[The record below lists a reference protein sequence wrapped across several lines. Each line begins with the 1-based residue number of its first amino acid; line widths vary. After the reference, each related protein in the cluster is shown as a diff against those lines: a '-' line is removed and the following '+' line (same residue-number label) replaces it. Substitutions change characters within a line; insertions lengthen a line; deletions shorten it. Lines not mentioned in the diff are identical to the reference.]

1 MSIYFFDTSALVK
14 RYALEDGR
22 KWVQGLTE
30 PAATNRIYI
39 ARITG
44 AEVIAAIMQ
53 NLRVGHTTSADA
65 TKGIADFRFDFA
77 NQYQVIEITDAVV
90 ARAMALIESHKLR
103 GYDGVQLATAL
114 EVNNLILSTGLP
126 AVGVSALTL
135 ASADGD
141 INVAARVEG
150 LRVENPHTYLHP
162 DDNTA

>member
-22 KWVQGLTE
+22 KWVQGLTD
-30 PAATNRIYI
+30 PAASNRIYV

-53 NLRVGHTTSADA
+53 NLRVGHTTSTDA
-65 TKGIADFRFDFA
+65 AKGIADFRFDFA

-103 GYDGVQLATAL
+103 GYDGVQLAAAL
-114 EVNNLILSTGLP
+114 ELMMQSCLP
-126 AVGVSALTL
+126 DSRPL
-135 ASADGD
+135 
-141 INVAARVEG
+141 
-150 LRVENPHTYLHP
+150 LRRR
-162 DDNTA
+162 